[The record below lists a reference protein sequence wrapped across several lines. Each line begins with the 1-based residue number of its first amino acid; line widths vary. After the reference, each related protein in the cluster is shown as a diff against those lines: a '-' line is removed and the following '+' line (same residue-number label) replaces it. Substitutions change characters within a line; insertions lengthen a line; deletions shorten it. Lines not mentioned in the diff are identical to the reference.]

1 MLFLVFLINT
11 AKLSFKKITKKT
23 IRKATKNC
31 YEVQTAKIGKNKT
44 THKERYM

>member
-11 AKLSFKKITKKT
+11 AKLSFKKNNKKKT

-31 YEVQTAKIGKNKT
+31 YEEQTAKIGKNKT
-44 THKERYM
+44 THKE